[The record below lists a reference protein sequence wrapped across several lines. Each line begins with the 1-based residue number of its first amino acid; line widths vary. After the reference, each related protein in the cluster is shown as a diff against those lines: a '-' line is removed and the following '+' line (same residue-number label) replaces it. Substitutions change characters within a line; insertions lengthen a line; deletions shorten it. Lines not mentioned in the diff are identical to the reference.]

1 MKNELQ
7 NIISGKG
14 TIGAKNIIQT
24 AASYL
29 RASQK
34 TGGKVI
40 STEFTKEQEAE
51 ELKLFIKEYRLW
63 SGFAVNEETKI
74 GEGPSKKY
82 FST

>member
-14 TIGAKNIIQT
+14 TIGAENIIQT

-34 TGGKVI
+34 AGGKAI

-51 ELKLFIKEYRLW
+51 TLKLFIKDYRL
-63 SGFAVNEETKI
+63 
-74 GEGPSKKY
+74 
-82 FST
+82 